1 MGSVSYK
8 RVRTNGKK
16 MRAVWCTWGSID
28 PPLTSIE
35 TSQNIKGRS
44 ATILKYLTS
53 VGRRCIDRSRRR
65 QSELLGTRSRW
76 ESIPIH
82 WRLPSPFVSRRRRI
96 SFSSGRRLK
105 IKRIKEENF
114 NLLIYIYIKRRSMR
128 NLNSRRGRLFS
139 GKFLWINPRQKV
151 LDDKVEFRVVKK
163 ADRI

>member
-8 RVRTNGKK
+8 RVRTNGKR

-65 QSELLGTRSRW
+65 QSELL
-76 ESIPIH
+76 PIH
-82 WRLPSPFVSRRRRI
+82 WRLPSPLVSRRRRI

-139 GKFLWINPRQKV
+139 GKFL
-151 LDDKVEFRVVKK
+151 
-163 ADRI
+163 